1 MREDVPPFIGQDTP
15 ADCGGFVGQG
25 ADDHGAFAGQG
36 AVDAA
41 PSISVIVP
49 VYNEEAVLE
58 NLLAQL
64 RPLRGQCEII
74 FVDGGSTDRT
84 LEIIGDEF
92 RVISSRKGRG
102 HQLNVGARASTGDIL
117 FFLHADSELPPDS
130 LGEIRRVMRTH
141 EVGCFGVAFRSRN
154 FFMLTCRV
162 MSNLRCYVRRIMFG
176 DQGIFIKRDLFFEV
190 GGFPDLPIM
199 EDYQLSLSLRSQGHR
214 IGATRRRI
222 YSSPRRFGPTTADK
236 LLTMYHMHRLRYLY
250 RRGMPAEDIAR
261 AYADVR

>member
-1 MREDVPPFIGQDTP
+1 MPVGQDAP
-15 ADCGGFVGQG
+15 AGCGGP
-25 ADDHGAFAGQG
+25 AGQG
-36 AVDAA
+36 AADGCGA
-41 PSISVIVP
+41 PADHDTATADPTISIIIP

-58 NLLAQL
+58 SLLAQL
-64 RPLRGQCEII
+64 RPLRGQCEVI

-84 LEIIGDEF
+84 RALIGDEF
-92 RVISSRKGRG
+92 RVVSSCKGRG
-102 HQLNVGARASTGDIL
+102 RQLNEGARASSGNVL
-117 FFLHADSELPPDS
+117 FFLHADSELPPDP

-141 EVGCFGVAFRSRN
+141 QVGCFGVAFHSRN
-154 FFMLTCRV
+154 FFMWTCRV

-176 DQGIFIKRDLFFEV
+176 DQGIFIKRNLFFEV

-199 EDYQLSLSLRSQGHR
+199 EDYQLSLSLRARGYR

-236 LLTMYHMHRLRYLY
+236 LRTMYHMHRLRYLY
-250 RRGMPAEDIAR
+250 RRGVSAEDIAR